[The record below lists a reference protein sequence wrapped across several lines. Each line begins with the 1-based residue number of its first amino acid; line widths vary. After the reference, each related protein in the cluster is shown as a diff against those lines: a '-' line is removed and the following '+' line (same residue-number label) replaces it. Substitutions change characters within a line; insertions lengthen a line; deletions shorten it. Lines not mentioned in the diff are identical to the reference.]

1 MGVRRNLSRGCN
13 VDISLILFKVANDA
27 IQMGLHKTLYPFYTT
42 KKIPHER
49 TRSVRICL
57 ESYSGGAVFKFAKGL
72 YLSSFT
78 AFAELHGVSTDIII
92 IVNCRQLSLNWT

>member
-1 MGVRRNLSRGCN
+1 M
-13 VDISLILFKVANDA
+13 D
-27 IQMGLHKTLYPFYTT
+27 LHKTLYPFYTT

-78 AFAELHGVSTDIII
+78 AFAELHEVSTDIII
-92 IVNCRQLSLNWT
+92 IVNCRQLSLNWTWTIHNCVAVLTLVYVHVTSLLKI